1 MSCRVVKLSGLLA
14 IGLLAITVAWF
25 WSQKDKPID
34 VPILMYHRIGDT
46 CDSPWWVTVRDFE
59 TQLASLQEQGYQS
72 ILPSRLVAH
81 QRWGWSL
88 PRKPIIITF
97 DDGYLNVLENAE
109 PLLKKYRF
117 QAVCFLITG
126 MVSESPETRK
136 SWESTPLLSWP
147 EVRDMQKRGTVQF
160 GGHSRTHPNLRAMAD
175 PYGEISG
182 CYQDLKKKG
191 GFTPE
196 GFCYPSGQFK
206 PETLACVKRAKFTT
220 AVTCED
226 GVARLAPGTGL
237 FDLPR
242 VTVMGGW
249 HRFHIEAKAGEPPG
263 ISVEVSKEGQPL
275 SFVPR
280 LTWGKGASSFRAG
293 WLPSIQVSSTPV
305 TVTWSIPVAERNG
318 TPILELWDTF
328 RVVLMYRESL
338 NALQGR
344 EASPRPPQT
353 AK

>member
-1 MSCRVVKLSGLLA
+1 MSCRVVKLSGLFA
-14 IGLLAITVAWF
+14 IGFLAITAAWL
-25 WSQKDKPID
+25 WSQKDKPVD

-46 CDSPWWVTVRDFE
+46 HDSPWWVTVRDFE

-72 ILPSRLVAH
+72 ILPSHLVAH
-81 QRWGWSL
+81 QRWGWPL

-109 PLLKKYRF
+109 PLLKKYGF
-117 QAVCFLITG
+117 KAVCFLITG

-136 SWESTPLLSWP
+136 SWEGTPLLSWP
-147 EVRDMQKRGTVQF
+147 EVRAMQKRGTVQF

-182 CYQDLKKKG
+182 CYRDLKNKG

-206 PETLACVKRAKFTT
+206 PETLACVKRAKFTM

-226 GVARLAPGTGL
+226 GMARLAPGARL
-237 FDLPR
+237 FELPR

-249 HRFHIEAKAGEPPG
+249 HRFHIEAKAGVAPG
-263 ISVEVSKEGQPL
+263 FSVEVSKEGQPL
-275 SFVPR
+275 SVVPR
-280 LTWGKGASSFRAG
+280 LRSGKGTASFQAG
-293 WLPSIQVSSTPV
+293 WLPPIQVSS
-305 TVTWSIPVAERNG
+305 IPVLLKWDIPEVERNG
-318 TPILELWDTF
+318 TPILELWDMF
-328 RVVLMYRESL
+328 HVVLMFRESL
-338 NALQGR
+338 GR
-344 EASPRPPQT
+344 
-353 AK
+353 